1 MAGSKAIIPR
11 GRIERAI
18 LIIRGQKVMLDADL
32 AELYGVTTKRLNEQV
47 KRNRNRFP
55 KDFIF
60 RLSSKGKAEVV
71 ANCDHLKR
79 LKFSPTLP
87 YAFTEHGT
95 VMLASV
101 LNSRRA
107 IEVSIHVVRVFV
119 RIREMLST
127 HKEVSRKLSELE
139 KKVEGHDEHIRALFQ
154 AIRQLMAPQDKKQ
167 RRIGFIVSE
176 KAARYARRS
185 QRTISG
191 SR

>member
-1 MAGSKAIIPR
+1 
-11 GRIERAI
+11 
-18 LIIRGQKVMLDADL
+18 MLDADL

-60 RLSSKGKAEVV
+60 LSKEKAEVV

>member
-1 MAGSKAIIPR
+1 
-11 GRIERAI
+11 
-18 LIIRGQKVMLDADL
+18 
-32 AELYGVTTKRLNEQV
+32 
-47 KRNRNRFP
+47 
-55 KDFIF
+55 
-60 RLSSKGKAEVV
+60 
-71 ANCDHLKR
+71 
-79 LKFSPTLP
+79 
-87 YAFTEHGT
+87 
-95 VMLASV
+95 MLASV

-107 IEVSIHVVRVFV
+107 IEVSIHVVRLFV
-119 RIREMLST
+119 RIREMLSM

-139 KKVEGHDEHIRALFQ
+139 KKVEGHNEHIRALFQ

>member
-1 MAGSKAIIPR
+1 
-11 GRIERAI
+11 
-18 LIIRGQKVMLDADL
+18 MLDADL

-60 RLSSKGKAEVV
+60 LSKEKAEVV

-139 KKVEGHDEHIRALFQ
+139 KKVEGHDEHISSNSP
-154 AIRQLMAPQDKKQ
+154 IDGPT
-167 RRIGFIVSE
+167 G
-176 KAARYARRS
+176 
-185 QRTISG
+185 
-191 SR
+191 

>member
-11 GRIERAI
+11 DRIERAI

-60 RLSSKGKAEVV
+60 RLSSKEKAEVV